1 MNIASP
7 MRQFQCG
14 SISIEVHETRQAA
27 GQAAAQAAATATR
40 EAGKKSN
47 NIPVIFATG
56 FSQLATLR
64 ALTEIKDV
72 PWDRIQ
78 AFHMDEYV
86 GMTPDHP
93 ASFRRYLNENL
104 VQKVPLKR
112 FCEIDGADPDPA
124 RVCETY
130 SNALRGANPRVCLL
144 GIGENGHLAFNDPHV
159 ADFNDPLDMK
169 VVELDE
175 PCRVQQAAEGW
186 FDSFESVP
194 HTAMTLTIPALFRV
208 PRLIASVPGKRKA
221 GIVRRALTEAI
232 SPACPATILRT
243 HPNAT
248 MYLDF
253 ESAAELYGI

>member
-86 GMTPDHP
+86 GMAPDHP
-93 ASFRRYLNENL
+93 ASFRRYLRENL
-104 VQKVPLKR
+104 VQKVSLKH
-112 FCEIDGADPDPA
+112 FYDIDGTDPDPV
-124 RVCETY
+124 RVCLTY
-130 SNALRGANPRVCLL
+130 SNALRAANPRVCLL
-144 GIGENGHLAFNDPHV
+144 GIGENGHLAINDPNV

-169 VVELDE
+169 LVELDE
-175 PCRVQQAAEGW
+175 ACRVQQAAEGW
-186 FDSFESVP
+186 FDSYEKVP

-248 MYLDF
+248 LYLDL
-253 ESAAELYGI
+253 ESAAELDEI

>member
-14 SISIEVHETRQAA
+14 SISIEVHETRQDA
-27 GQAAAQAAATATR
+27 GKAAAQAAAAAIR
-40 EAGKKSN
+40 EAGEERD

-56 FSQLATLR
+56 FSQLATLH
-64 ALTEIKDV
+64 ALTEIKEV
-72 PWDRIQ
+72 PWERVE

-86 GMTPDHP
+86 GMAPDHA
-93 ASFRRYLNENL
+93 ASFRRYLRENL
-104 VQKVPLKR
+104 VQKAPLKHFR
-112 FCEIDGADPDPA
+112 EIDGTDPDPA
-124 RVCETY
+124 RLCETY
-130 SNALRGANPRVCLL
+130 STALRAASPGVCLL

-159 ADFNDPLDMK
+159 ADFKDPLDMK

-186 FDSFESVP
+186 FESFDKVP
-194 HTAMTLTIPALFRV
+194 HTAITLTIPALFRV

-221 GIVRRALTEAI
+221 AIVRRALTEKI

-248 MYLDF
+248 LYLDL
-253 ESAAELYGI
+253 ESAAELVGV

>member
-7 MRQFQCG
+7 TRQFQCG

-27 GQAAAQAAATATR
+27 GQAAAQAAANAIQ
-40 EAGKKSN
+40 EAGKESGD
-47 NIPVIFATG
+47 IPVIFATG

-64 ALTEIKDV
+64 ALTEIQDV
-72 PWDRIQ
+72 PWARIE

-86 GMTPDHP
+86 GMAPDHP
-93 ASFRRYLNENL
+93 ASFRHYLHKNL
-104 VQKVPLKR
+104 AEKVPLKR
-112 FCEIDGADPDPA
+112 LNEIDGTDPDPA
-124 RVCETY
+124 RVCAAY
-130 SNALRGANPRVCLL
+130 SNALRAANPRVCLL

-175 PCRVQQAAEGW
+175 PCRLQQAAEGW
-186 FDSFESVP
+186 FDTYDQVP
-194 HTAMTLTIPALFRV
+194 RTAMTLTIPALFRV

-221 GIVRRALTEAI
+221 AIVRRALTEPI

-248 MYLDF
+248 LYLDLD
-253 ESAAELYGI
+253 SAAELDGI